1 MAVIDHPVHPKVVLA
16 AGTPYGCNNRRFAK
30 GYWTH
35 QRCYSPDGKY
45 LMQQVFIEHT
55 MSTECRYDKSLTDS
69 RCATCTHKGKGEAYF
84 NEVIALSS

>member
-1 MAVIDHPVHPKVVLA
+1 MAVIDHPVPPKVVLA
-16 AGTPYGCNNRRFAK
+16 DGTHYGCKNRRFAK

-35 QRCYSPDGKY
+35 QRFYYPDGKY

-55 MSTECRYDKSLTDS
+55 TSTDCRYDKSLTDV

>member
-16 AGTPYGCNNRRFAK
+16 DGTPYGCKDRVMSP
-30 GYWTH
+30 GYWTW
-35 QRCYSPDGKY
+35 QREYAEDGRY
-45 LMQQVFIEHT
+45 VMVEVFIEHT
-55 MSTECRYDKSLTDS
+55 MSTECRYDKSLTDV

>member
-16 AGTPYGCNNRRFAK
+16 DGTPYGCKNRRFAK

-35 QRCYSPDGKY
+35 QRFYYPDGKY

-69 RCATCTHKGKGEAYF
+69 RCATCAHKGKGEAYF